1 MDLYKRVIEI
11 LMNEEIDY
19 KRVVVELAKCEPE
32 VFLRV
37 VDRAPVPWME
47 KAVEDIKN
55 GMLIEAIKDARN
67 QADLPL
73 KEAKDLM
80 EKVAFA
86 IYCKYGPGAL
96 AADYNAIE
104 LLKSGKRVIILP
116 TISAKLYQKFMDI
129 I

>member
-19 KRVVVELAKCEPE
+19 KRVVVELAKREPE

-37 VDRAPVPWME
+37 VDCAPVPWME
-47 KAVEDIKN
+47 KAVESIKN

-67 QADLPL
+67 EADLPL
-73 KEAKDLM
+73 KEAKDLI

-86 IYCKYGPGAL
+86 IFCKHGPGAL
-96 AADYNAIE
+96 AADYHAIE
-104 LLKSGKRVIILP
+104 QLKSGKRVIILP
-116 TISAKLYQKFMDI
+116 NLTAKLYQKFMDI